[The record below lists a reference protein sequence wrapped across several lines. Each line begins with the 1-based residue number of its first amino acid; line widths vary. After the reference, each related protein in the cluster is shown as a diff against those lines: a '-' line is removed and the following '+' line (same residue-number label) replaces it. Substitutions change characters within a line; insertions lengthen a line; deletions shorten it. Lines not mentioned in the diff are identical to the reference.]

1 MITLREKLRPGAF
14 LQSGGARL
22 GLAAAALGALSAGSL
37 FIGVSDIGIADLL
50 RGEPSRMLLFV
61 ESRAPRLAA
70 ILLSGSVMGVAGLIM
85 QSLARNRFVA
95 PTTAGTVD
103 AAGFGILVAT
113 IWFAGASVLVKMTI
127 AVVFAL
133 GGTALFFG
141 ADPAAALRRHYCRAA
156 DRHYA
161 GRGDTGGGYLFGF
174 AV

>member
-1 MITLREKLRPGAF
+1 M
-14 LQSGGARL
+14 

-50 RGEPSRMLLFV
+50 RGEPSRMLLFA
-61 ESRAPRLAA
+61 ESRVPRLAA
-70 ILLSGSVMGVAGLIM
+70 ILLSGSAMGVAGLMM

-95 PTTAGTVD
+95 PSTAGTVD

-133 GGTALFFG
+133 GGTVLFLG
-141 ADPAAALRRHYCRAA
+141 LIQRLRYADIIVVPLM
-156 DRHYA
+156 
-161 GRGDTGGGYLFGF
+161 GIMLGG
-174 AV
+174 